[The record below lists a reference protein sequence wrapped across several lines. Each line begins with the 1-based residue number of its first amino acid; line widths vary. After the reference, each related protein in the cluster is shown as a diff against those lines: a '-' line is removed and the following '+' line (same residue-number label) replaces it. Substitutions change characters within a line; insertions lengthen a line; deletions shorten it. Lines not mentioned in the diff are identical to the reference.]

1 MMMYT
6 TIAATLIIP
15 FFVQPFSTITTTTTA
30 ATSPTT
36 ASDNAHNNH
45 NHIDSVFTVHD
56 KEVVIQGQQDWFAA
70 TGADHHDSESL
81 VHDDKIATSQGE
93 SLPALVTVQNQ
104 MNEERKEVDVSSP
117 YILQGTISFLL

>member
-56 KEVVIQGQQDWFAA
+56 KEVVIQGQQD
-70 TGADHHDSESL
+70 
-81 VHDDKIATSQGE
+81 
-93 SLPALVTVQNQ
+93 
-104 MNEERKEVDVSSP
+104 
-117 YILQGTISFLL
+117 